1 MEEVT
6 QHTALESTT
15 KKRTSH
21 RGWIFKT
28 FWIAACILT
37 LGYSS
42 KYHQRILRWQKYDPS
57 NKDAKRRAYSTLV
70 TSQSAGFKSSE
81 RAKQQKEWDRLI
93 MPLSVITA
101 TSAAALAIPSPFD
114 TPNLN
119 WVATALYVVAF
130 GLSLEGLLLIMYL
143 TVFGAGSDPEMI
155 GRLAS
160 GKGFLVGMSG
170 PVAFVTALPT
180 AITTYSSLFL
190 LAGLLVM
197 TIAADNSSDI
207 KDHKGAFQAIVL
219 VPVGLMLFCLL
230 GTIAGCEWFAHRERH
245 DYKYKKARDEGS
257 GMESVTGNGSQIHSE
272 PEGMSDVEQQRRETV
287 RFEQIA

>member
-1 MEEVT
+1 MV
-6 QHTALESTT
+6 EST
-15 KKRTSH
+15 KKASKH
-21 RGWIFKT
+21 HGWMFKV
-28 FWIAACILT
+28 FWIAGCILT
-37 LGYSS
+37 LGYAS
-42 KYHQRILRWQKYDPS
+42 KYHQRILRWQVYDPS
-57 NKDAKRRAYSTLV
+57 NKNSRHRAYSTHI
-70 TSQSAGFKSSE
+70 TSKAVGLRTSE

-197 TIAADNSSDI
+197 TIAADDPSDI
-207 KDHKGAFQAIVL
+207 KDHIGAFQAIVL
-219 VPVGLMLFCLL
+219 VPVGLMLLCLL
-230 GTIAGCEWFAHRERH
+230 GTILGCEWFAHRERH
-245 DYKYKKARDEGS
+245 DFKYKNDEDKHAG
-257 GMESVTGNGSQIHSE
+257 VDDDRIHVAE
-272 PEGMSDVEQQRRETV
+272 PEAMNYLERQRGGTAGV
-287 RFEQIA
+287 

>member
-1 MEEVT
+1 MAEP
-6 QHTALESTT
+6 T
-15 KKRTSH
+15 KKRSTH
-21 RGWIFKT
+21 TRWIFKAC
-28 FWIAACILT
+28 WIGACVLT
-37 LGYSS
+37 LGYAS
-42 KYHQRILRWQKYDPS
+42 KYHQRILRWRVYDPS
-57 NKDAKRRAYSTLV
+57 NKDSKHRAYSIYINSKDVGLKT
-70 TSQSAGFKSSE
+70 SE

-160 GKGFLVGMSG
+160 GKGILVGMSG

-180 AITTYSSLFL
+180 AITTYSSLSL

-197 TIAADNSSDI
+197 TIAADDPSDI
-207 KDHKGAFQAIVL
+207 KNYKGTFQAIVL
-219 VPVGLMLFCLL
+219 VPVGLMLACLL
-230 GTIAGCEWFAHRERH
+230 GTIIGCEWFAHRERH
-245 DYKYKKARDEGS
+245 DYKYKKDEG
-257 GMESVTGNGSQIHSE
+257 GDVNGGQVHVTE
-272 PEGMSDVEQQRRETV
+272 PEAMRDLEQRRETV
-287 RFEQIA
+287 HFESRVV

>member
-1 MEEVT
+1 MSDVTKDTEMEM
-6 QHTALESTT
+6 AT
-15 KKRTSH
+15 KKRPSH
-21 RGWIFKT
+21 QGWIYKAS
-28 FWIAACILT
+28 WIAACILT

-57 NKDAKRRAYSTLV
+57 NKDSKRRAYSTLV
-70 TSQSAGFKSSE
+70 TSHGVGFKSSE

-197 TIAADNSSDI
+197 TIAADDSSDI
-207 KDHKGAFQAIVL
+207 KDHIGAFQAIVL
-219 VPVGLMLFCLL
+219 APVGLMLACLL

-245 DYKYKKARDEGS
+245 NYKYKKEMDEGA
-257 GMESVTGNGSQIHSE
+257 GTESIIGNSQMRSE
-272 PEGMSDVEQQRRETV
+272 PGRMSVEEQERRATV
-287 RFEQIA
+287 HFNEQTV

>member
-1 MEEVT
+1 MAELT
-6 QHTALESTT
+6 NKPTLH
-15 KKRTSH
+15 H
-21 RGWIFKT
+21 GWIFKA
-28 FWIAACILT
+28 FWFGACILT
-37 LGYSS
+37 LGYAS
-42 KYHQRILRWQKYDPS
+42 KYHQRIVKWRAYDLS
-57 NKDAKRRAYSTLV
+57 NKYPERKAYSSYISSKDV
-70 TSQSAGFKSSE
+70 GFKSSE

-130 GLSLEGLLLIMYL
+130 GLSLEGLVLIMYL

-190 LAGLLVM
+190 LTGLLVM
-197 TIAADNSSDI
+197 TIVADDASDI
-207 KDHKGAFQAIVL
+207 KDHVRAFQTIVL
-219 VPVGLMLFCLL
+219 VPVGLMLVCLL
-230 GTIAGCEWFAHRERH
+230 GTVTGCEWFAHRERH
-245 DYKYKKARDEGS
+245 KFKYERDEEKHVAGTHVAKHQAINHL
-257 GMESVTGNGSQIHSE
+257 E
-272 PEGMSDVEQQRRETV
+272 QRRAETM
-287 RFEQIA
+287 

>member
-1 MEEVT
+1 M
-6 QHTALESTT
+6 
-15 KKRTSH
+15 
-21 RGWIFKT
+21 
-28 FWIAACILT
+28 
-37 LGYSS
+37 
-42 KYHQRILRWQKYDPS
+42 
-57 NKDAKRRAYSTLV
+57 LV
-70 TSQSAGFKSSE
+70 
-81 RAKQQKEWDRLI
+81 QKEWDRLI

-130 GLSLEGLLLIMYL
+130 GLSLEGLVLIMYL

-197 TIAADNSSDI
+197 TIVADDPSDI
-207 KDHKGAFQAIVL
+207 KDHVRAFQTIVL
-219 VPVGLMLFCLL
+219 VPVGLMLVCLL
-230 GTIAGCEWFAHRERH
+230 GTVAGCEWFAHRERH
-245 DYKYKKARDEGS
+245 KFKYERDEEKHVAGTHVAKPQAINHL
-257 GMESVTGNGSQIHSE
+257 E
-272 PEGMSDVEQQRRETV
+272 QRRAETM
-287 RFEQIA
+287 

>member
-1 MEEVT
+1 MAASVNKPP
-6 QHTALESTT
+6 L
-15 KKRTSH
+15 H
-21 RGWIFKT
+21 RGWIFKVS
-28 FWIAACILT
+28 WIGACILT

-42 KYHQRILRWQKYDPS
+42 KYHQRILRWQAYDLS
-57 NKDAKRRAYSTLV
+57 NKNPNRRAYSTYINSKDV
-70 TSQSAGFKSSE
+70 GFKSSE
-81 RAKQQKEWDRLI
+81 RAKQQREWDRLI

-130 GLSLEGLLLIMYL
+130 GLSLEGLVLIMYL

-197 TIAADNSSDI
+197 TIAADDASDV
-207 KDHKGAFQAIVL
+207 KDHVGAFQAIVL
-219 VPVGLMLFCLL
+219 VPVGLMLVCLL
-230 GTIAGCEWFAHRERH
+230 GTIIGCEWFAHQERH
-245 DYKYKKARDEGS
+245 KYKYKQDEGVDDGQVHVAEPS
-257 GMESVTGNGSQIHSE
+257 PITHSE
-272 PEGMSDVEQQRRETV
+272 QRRTETV
-287 RFEQIA
+287 